1 MFGLITGKQ
10 LKEELE
16 LNTHL
21 EFINS
26 GMAPL
31 EMKKLRELIS
41 NLADAKYQDGFEEA
55 EAMIED

>member
-16 LNTHL
+16 LNSYLHFL
-21 EFINS
+21 NS
-26 GMAPL
+26 AMAPL
-31 EMKKLRELIS
+31 EMKKLKELIS